1 MKERK
6 ILSENEWAGWLQWMK
21 NAFRQGKLPMYW
33 KDKEIEAWF
42 DPSFRNFVNKE
53 LLQKKNAQQTS

>member
-1 MKERK
+1 
-6 ILSENEWAGWLQWMK
+6 MK